1 MRFSGACAILALAT
15 AAHATKVPTPD
26 GAAAPAGD
34 SSAAAGT
41 TTTAPVAPVAQAT
54 ATAAAPATFEQRI
67 DRMLSAALLADLFPF
82 TRDPDISDEG
92 YEAAMALALQCAR
105 LAPERRAGWDLVIL
119 LADQVEGGAP
129 DAARAARR
137 ESLAALARLDPADD
151 VIRLARVAEAIES
164 HTTADARVRAYESML
179 APANR
184 AALGGPVASRL
195 AYQLAS
201 LESRIGNTELFARW
215 LAEAVKADPG
225 YPAAAQAAA
234 GFFRMRVSDPA
245 ADVELLSVAVEAN
258 PRDLATWSALVSV
271 LLDGG
276 AFKGAERAARLAI
289 TVAEAERRAETVYS
303 LTGDLA
309 TALWGSG
316 QRAEAMHE
324 LDLRMNRLTEDFRRM
339 ISLMDPSITNERLT
353 REFPPLPSSL
363 SIAMLGVAKKDGN
376 QKKLA
381 ELLDQAL
388 RGADAEIRRAKERG
402 DSDAA
407 IGSYDI
413 QKVTTL
419 LLFGSEMRT
428 VPGLIESAAKSGALG
443 DDGKARFEAMLL
455 WRQGK
460 PEEAAKALE
469 PMRENDPLAHYAYA
483 SALADLK
490 RPHEAAKEFRAIAES
505 RIGTSISLLA
515 LDRLAEVLGQQV
527 VLTSQL
533 TPALKEVS
541 AALDKALETQ
551 LPIALDEMMEHPLR
565 ALTVEVTPSSTQIK
579 PYEQFSFTIRMR
591 NNSRIPLAIGG
602 DCPITGKVTM
612 RAAAPR
618 PGNSDPA
625 ELPPQPILIDRRLR
639 LGPGEE
645 ITVNIEA
652 DLTMVGLVLN
662 VQPLDAHLV
671 SVAVVSNPSAATG
684 GISAGFLGSVTGCPP
699 IQFTGV
705 DVTAEWLTESRA
717 LIRSAGNVDAVTRL
731 ALLVHAAADPKRLP
745 EAARA
750 DTKAIWTDVVEAWKA
765 LPERAQ
771 AWVIGVMPEDTPEM
785 APLLEAAKASTSPTV
800 LRSWAITRVVDPKD
814 PMLDVCRR
822 SGDADLGKLADAVTW
837 VAERRA
843 KRAIEDVGM
852 EQQRPAQK
860 SAPMPKDALPG
871 GGKP

>member
-1 MRFSGACAILALAT
+1 MRISGACAILALAT
-15 AAHATKVPTPD
+15 AAHATKLPTPD

-34 SSAAAGT
+34 SPAAAGAA
-41 TTTAPVAPVAQAT
+41 TTAPVAPVAQAT

-289 TVAEAERRAETVYS
+289 TVAEAERRPETVYS

-413 QKVTTL
+413 QKITTL

-428 VPGLIESAAKSGALG
+428 VPGLIENAAKSGALG
-443 DDGKARFEAMLL
+443 GDGKARFEAMLL

-541 AALDKALETQ
+541 AALDKALQTQ
-551 LPIALDEMMEHPLR
+551 LPLALDEMMEHPLR

-671 SVAVVSNPSAATG
+671 NVAVVSNPSAATG
-684 GISAGFLGSVTGCPP
+684 GVSAGFLGSVTGCPP

>member
-1 MRFSGACAILALAT
+1 MRISGACAILALAT
-15 AAHATKVPTPD
+15 AAHATKLPTPD

-34 SSAAAGT
+34 SPAAAGAA
-41 TTTAPVAPVAQAT
+41 TTAPVEPVAQST

-363 SIAMLGVAKKDGN
+363 SIAMLGLAKKDGN

-443 DDGKARFEAMLL
+443 GDGKARFEAMLL

-551 LPIALDEMMEHPLR
+551 LPLALDEMMEHPLR

>member
-1 MRFSGACAILALAT
+1 MRISGACAILALAT
-15 AAHATKVPTPD
+15 AAHATKLPTPD

-34 SSAAAGT
+34 SSAAAGAA
-41 TTTAPVAPVAQAT
+41 TTAPVEPVAQST

-105 LAPERRAGWDLVIL
+105 LSPERRAGWDLVIL

-215 LAEAVKADPG
+215 LAESVKADPG

-402 DSDAA
+402 DPDAA

-551 LPIALDEMMEHPLR
+551 LPLALDEMMEHPLR

-785 APLLEAAKASTSPTV
+785 AHLEAAKASTSPTV

-860 SAPMPKDALPG
+860 SAPIPKDALPG

>member
-15 AAHATKVPTPD
+15 AAHATKLPTPD

-34 SSAAAGT
+34 SPA

-215 LAEAVKADPG
+215 LAESVKADPG

-289 TVAEAERRAETVYS
+289 TVAEAERRPETVYS

-388 RGADAEIRRAKERG
+388 RGADTEIRRAKERG

-428 VPGLIESAAKSGALG
+428 VPGLIENAAKSGALG
-443 DDGKARFEAMLL
+443 GDGKARFEAMLL
-455 WRQGK
+455 WKQGK
-460 PEEAAKALE
+460 LEDAAKALE

-541 AALDKALETQ
+541 AALDKALQTQ
-551 LPIALDEMMEHPLR
+551 LPLALDEMMEHPLR

-671 SVAVVSNPSAATG
+671 NVAVVSNPSAATG

>member
-34 SSAAAGT
+34 SPAA
-41 TTTAPVAPVAQAT
+41 TTAPVAPVAQVT

-551 LPIALDEMMEHPLR
+551 LPLALDEMMEHPLR

>member
-15 AAHATKVPTPD
+15 AAHATKLPTPD
-26 GAAAPAGD
+26 GSAAPAGD
-34 SSAAAGT
+34 SSAAAGA

-289 TVAEAERRAETVYS
+289 TVAEAERRPETVYS

-419 LLFGSEMRT
+419 LLFGNEMRT
-428 VPGLIESAAKSGALG
+428 VPGLIENAAKSGALG

-541 AALDKALETQ
+541 AALDKALQTQ
-551 LPIALDEMMEHPLR
+551 LPLALDEMMEHPLR

-618 PGNSDPA
+618 PGNNDPA

>member
-15 AAHATKVPTPD
+15 AAHATKLPTPD

-34 SSAAAGT
+34 SSAAAGA

-215 LAEAVKADPG
+215 LAESVKADPG

-353 REFPPLPSSL
+353 REVPPLPSSL

-443 DDGKARFEAMLL
+443 GDGKARFEAMLL

-551 LPIALDEMMEHPLR
+551 LPLALDEMMEHPLR

-645 ITVNIEA
+645 ISVNIEA

-671 SVAVVSNPSAATG
+671 NVAVVSNPSAATG

-860 SAPMPKDALPG
+860 SAPTPKDALPG

>member
-34 SSAAAGT
+34 SPAA
-41 TTTAPVAPVAQAT
+41 TTAPVAPVAQAT

-215 LAEAVKADPG
+215 LAESVKADPG

-551 LPIALDEMMEHPLR
+551 LPLALDEMMEHPLR

>member
-34 SSAAAGT
+34 SSAAAGA

-215 LAEAVKADPG
+215 LAESVKADPG

-419 LLFGSEMRT
+419 LLFGNEMRT
-428 VPGLIESAAKSGALG
+428 VPGLIENAAKSGALG
-443 DDGKARFEAMLL
+443 GDGKARFEAMLL

-541 AALDKALETQ
+541 AALDKALQTQ
-551 LPIALDEMMEHPLR
+551 LPLALDEMMEHPLR

-684 GISAGFLGSVTGCPP
+684 SISAGFLGSVTGCPP

>member
-15 AAHATKVPTPD
+15 AAHATKLPTPD

-34 SSAAAGT
+34 SPAAAGAA
-41 TTTAPVAPVAQAT
+41 TTAPVAPVAQAT

-215 LAEAVKADPG
+215 LAESVKADPG

-363 SIAMLGVAKKDGN
+363 SIAMLGLAKKDGN

-381 ELLDQAL
+381 ELLDQAI

-428 VPGLIESAAKSGALG
+428 VPGLIANASKSGALG

-455 WRQGK
+455 WKQGK
-460 PEEAAKALE
+460 LEDAVKALE

-541 AALDKALETQ
+541 AALDKALQTQ

-639 LGPGEE
+639 LGPAEE
-645 ITVNIEA
+645 ITVTIEA

-671 SVAVVSNPSAATG
+671 NVAVVSNPSAATG
-684 GISAGFLGSVTGCPP
+684 GVSAGFLGSVTGCPP

-750 DTKAIWTDVVEAWKA
+750 DTKAIWTDVVDAWKA

-852 EQQRPAQK
+852 DQQRPAQK
-860 SAPMPKDALPG
+860 SAPTPKDALPG

>member
-34 SSAAAGT
+34 SPAA
-41 TTTAPVAPVAQAT
+41 TTAPVAPVAQAT

-289 TVAEAERRAETVYS
+289 TVAEAERRPETVYS

-419 LLFGSEMRT
+419 LLFGNEMRT
-428 VPGLIESAAKSGALG
+428 VPGLIENAAKSGALG

-541 AALDKALETQ
+541 AALDKALQTQ
-551 LPIALDEMMEHPLR
+551 LPLALDEMMEHPLR

-671 SVAVVSNPSAATG
+671 NVAVVSNPSAATG

-860 SAPMPKDALPG
+860 SAPTPKDALPG

>member
-34 SSAAAGT
+34 SPAAAGAA
-41 TTTAPVAPVAQAT
+41 TTAPVAPVAQAT

-551 LPIALDEMMEHPLR
+551 LPLALDEMMEHPLR

>member
-541 AALDKALETQ
+541 AALDKALQTQ
-551 LPIALDEMMEHPLR
+551 LPLALDEMMEHPLR

>member
-15 AAHATKVPTPD
+15 AAHATKLPTPD

-34 SSAAAGT
+34 SSAAAGA

-105 LAPERRAGWDLVIL
+105 LSPERRAGWDLVIL

-363 SIAMLGVAKKDGN
+363 SIAMLGLAKKDGN

-381 ELLDQAL
+381 ELFDQAL

-413 QKVTTL
+413 QKITTL

-443 DDGKARFEAMLL
+443 GDGKARFEAMLL

-469 PMRENDPLAHYAYA
+469 PMRANDPLAHYAYA

-533 TPALKEVS
+533 TPALKEGS

-551 LPIALDEMMEHPLR
+551 LPRALDEMMEHPLR

-860 SAPMPKDALPG
+860 SAPIPKDALPG

>member
-15 AAHATKVPTPD
+15 AAHATKLPTPD

-34 SSAAAGT
+34 SSAAAGAA
-41 TTTAPVAPVAQAT
+41 TTAPVAPVAQST

-215 LAEAVKADPG
+215 LAESVKADPG

-551 LPIALDEMMEHPLR
+551 LPLALDEMMEHPLR

-618 PGNSDPA
+618 PGNNDPA

>member
-34 SSAAAGT
+34 SPAAAGAT
-41 TTTAPVAPVAQAT
+41 TSAPVVPVAQAT
-54 ATAAAPATFEQRI
+54 STAAAPATFEQRI

-551 LPIALDEMMEHPLR
+551 LPLALDEMMEHPLR

>member
-15 AAHATKVPTPD
+15 AAHATKLPTPD

-34 SSAAAGT
+34 SPAATGAS
-41 TTTAPVAPVAQAT
+41 TTAPAAPVAQAT
-54 ATAAAPATFEQRI
+54 AAAAAPATFEQRI

-215 LAEAVKADPG
+215 LAESVKADPG

-289 TVAEAERRAETVYS
+289 IVAEAERRPETVYS

-407 IGSYDI
+407 IGGYDI
-413 QKVTTL
+413 QKLTTL

-428 VPGLIESAAKSGALG
+428 VPGLIANASKSGALG

-460 PEEAAKALE
+460 PEDAAKVLE

-533 TPALKEVS
+533 TPALKEGS

-551 LPIALDEMMEHPLR
+551 LPLALDEMMEHPLR

-671 SVAVVSNPSAATG
+671 NVAVVSNPSAATG

-745 EAARA
+745 ESARA

-771 AWVIGVMPEDTPEM
+771 AWVIGVMPEDTAEM

-860 SAPMPKDALPG
+860 SAPTPKDALPG

>member
-551 LPIALDEMMEHPLR
+551 LPLALDEMMEHPLR

>member
-1 MRFSGACAILALAT
+1 MRFSGTCAILALAT
-15 AAHATKVPTPD
+15 AAHATKLPTPD

-34 SSAAAGT
+34 SSAAAGA

-137 ESLAALARLDPADD
+137 ESLASLARLDPADD

-215 LAEAVKADPG
+215 LAESVKADPG

-276 AFKGAERAARLAI
+276 AFKGADRAARLAI

-551 LPIALDEMMEHPLR
+551 LPLALDEMMEHPLR

>member
-15 AAHATKVPTPD
+15 AAHATKLTMPD
-26 GAAAPAGD
+26 GAAAPAGE
-34 SSAAAGT
+34 SPAAAGA

-215 LAEAVKADPG
+215 LAESVKADPG

-551 LPIALDEMMEHPLR
+551 LPLALDEMMEHPLR

>member
-1 MRFSGACAILALAT
+1 MRISGACAILALAT
-15 AAHATKVPTPD
+15 AAHATKLPTPD

-34 SSAAAGT
+34 SPAAAGAA
-41 TTTAPVAPVAQAT
+41 TTAPVAPVAQAT

-215 LAEAVKADPG
+215 LAESVKADPG

-363 SIAMLGVAKKDGN
+363 SIAMLGLAKKDGN

-381 ELLDQAL
+381 ELLDQAI

-428 VPGLIESAAKSGALG
+428 VPGLIANASKSGALG

-455 WRQGK
+455 WKQGK
-460 PEEAAKALE
+460 LEDAVKALE

-541 AALDKALETQ
+541 AALDKALQTQ

-639 LGPGEE
+639 LGPAEE
-645 ITVNIEA
+645 ITVTIEA

-671 SVAVVSNPSAATG
+671 NVAVVSNPSAATG
-684 GISAGFLGSVTGCPP
+684 GVSAGFLGSVTGCPP

-750 DTKAIWTDVVEAWKA
+750 DTKAIWTDVVDAWKA

-843 KRAIEDVGM
+843 KRAMEDVGM

-860 SAPMPKDALPG
+860 SAPTPKDALPG

>member
-215 LAEAVKADPG
+215 LAESVKADPG

-455 WRQGK
+455 WKQGK
-460 PEEAAKALE
+460 PEDAVKALE

-541 AALDKALETQ
+541 AALDKALQTQ
-551 LPIALDEMMEHPLR
+551 LPLALDEMMEHPLR

-671 SVAVVSNPSAATG
+671 NVAVVSNPSAATG
-684 GISAGFLGSVTGCPP
+684 GVSAGFLGSVTGCPP

-860 SAPMPKDALPG
+860 SAPTPKDALPG

>member
-215 LAEAVKADPG
+215 LAESVKADPG

-551 LPIALDEMMEHPLR
+551 LPLALDEMMEHPLR

>member
-1 MRFSGACAILALAT
+1 MRISGACAILALAT
-15 AAHATKVPTPD
+15 AAHATKLTMPD
-26 GAAAPAGD
+26 GAAAPAGE
-34 SSAAAGT
+34 SPAAAGA

-215 LAEAVKADPG
+215 LAESVKADPG

-551 LPIALDEMMEHPLR
+551 LPLALDEMMEHPLR

-671 SVAVVSNPSAATG
+671 NVAVVSNPSAATG

-860 SAPMPKDALPG
+860 SAPTPKDALPG

>member
-289 TVAEAERRAETVYS
+289 TVAEAERRPETVYS

-407 IGSYDI
+407 VGSYDI

-428 VPGLIESAAKSGALG
+428 VPGLIENAAKSGALG

-541 AALDKALETQ
+541 AALDKALQTQ
-551 LPIALDEMMEHPLR
+551 LPLALDEMMEHPLR

-860 SAPMPKDALPG
+860 SAPIPKDALPG

>member
-15 AAHATKVPTPD
+15 AAHATKLPTPD
-26 GAAAPAGD
+26 GAAAPA
-34 SSAAAGT
+34 
-41 TTTAPVAPVAQAT
+41 QAT
-54 ATAAAPATFEQRI
+54 ATPAAPATFEQRI

-119 LADQVEGGAP
+119 LADQVEGGTP

-215 LAEAVKADPG
+215 LAESVKADPG

-339 ISLMDPSITNERLT
+339 ISLMDPSITNERLS

-428 VPGLIESAAKSGALG
+428 VPGLIENAAKSGALG
-443 DDGKARFEAMLL
+443 GDGKARFEAMLL

-533 TPALKEVS
+533 TPALKEGS

-551 LPIALDEMMEHPLR
+551 LPLALDEMMEHPLR
-565 ALTVEVTPSSTQIK
+565 ALTVEITPSSTQIK
-579 PYEQFSFTIRMR
+579 PYEQFSFSIRMR

-602 DCPITGKVTM
+602 DCPITGKLTM

-645 ITVNIEA
+645 ITVNVEA

-671 SVAVVSNPSAATG
+671 NVAVVSNPSAATG

-750 DTKAIWTDVVEAWKA
+750 DTKAVWADVVEAWKA

-860 SAPMPKDALPG
+860 SAPTPKDALPG

>member
-1 MRFSGACAILALAT
+1 MRISGACAILALAT
-15 AAHATKVPTPD
+15 AAHATKLPTPD

-34 SSAAAGT
+34 SPAATGAS
-41 TTTAPVAPVAQAT
+41 TTAPAAPVAQAT

-92 YEAAMALALQCAR
+92 YEAGMALALQCAR

-215 LAEAVKADPG
+215 LAESVKADPG

-339 ISLMDPSITNERLT
+339 ISLMDPSITNERLS

-428 VPGLIESAAKSGALG
+428 VPGLIENAAKSGALG
-443 DDGKARFEAMLL
+443 SDGKARFEAMLL

-515 LDRLAEVLGQQV
+515 LDRLAEVLSQQV

-533 TPALKEVS
+533 TPALKEGS
-541 AALDKALETQ
+541 AALDKALEAQ
-551 LPIALDEMMEHPLR
+551 LPLALDEMMEHPLR

-671 SVAVVSNPSAATG
+671 NVAVVSNPSAATG
-684 GISAGFLGSVTGCPP
+684 GVSAGFLGSVTGCPP

-731 ALLVHAAADPKRLP
+731 ALLIHAAADPKRLP

-852 EQQRPAQK
+852 EQQRPAQQ
-860 SAPMPKDALPG
+860 SAPTPKDALPG

>member
-1 MRFSGACAILALAT
+1 MRISGACAILALAT

-34 SSAAAGT
+34 SSAAAGA

-215 LAEAVKADPG
+215 LAESVKADPG

-339 ISLMDPSITNERLT
+339 ISLMDPSITNERLS

-551 LPIALDEMMEHPLR
+551 LPLALDEMMEHPLR

-652 DLTMVGLVLN
+652 DLTMVGLILN

>member
-15 AAHATKVPTPD
+15 AAHATKLPTPD
-26 GAAAPAGD
+26 DAAAPAGD
-34 SSAAAGT
+34 SPAAAGAA
-41 TTTAPVAPVAQAT
+41 TTAPVAPVAQAT

-289 TVAEAERRAETVYS
+289 TVAEAERRPETVYS

-443 DDGKARFEAMLL
+443 GDGKARFEAMLL

-533 TPALKEVS
+533 TPALKEGS
-541 AALDKALETQ
+541 AALDKALQTQ
-551 LPIALDEMMEHPLR
+551 LPLALDEMMEHPLR

-671 SVAVVSNPSAATG
+671 NVAVVSNPSAATG

-750 DTKAIWTDVVEAWKA
+750 DTKAIWTDVVDAWKA